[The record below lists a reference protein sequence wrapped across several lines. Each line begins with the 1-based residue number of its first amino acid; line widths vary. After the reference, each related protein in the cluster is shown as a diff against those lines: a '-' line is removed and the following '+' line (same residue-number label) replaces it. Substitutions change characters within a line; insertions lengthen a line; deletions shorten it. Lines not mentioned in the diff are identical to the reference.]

1 MQNMRGFSAMESGI
15 AILPGAL
22 INGMMSPITGK
33 VFDRYGAKWLS
44 VIGFIII
51 TVSTLAFTNLGI
63 VTSMLTV
70 TILYAIRMFGISMV
84 MMPATTAGLNQLKES
99 LIPHG
104 VAMTNTLR
112 QVAASIGT
120 AVLVPVMTITT
131 TASQSNP
138 TIDDPSIHGVNV
150 AFIVL
155 TFISAIGIVLSFF
168 IDKSK
173 SE

>member
-1 MQNMRGFSAMESGI
+1 
-15 AILPGAL
+15 LPGAL

-33 VFDRYGAKWLS
+33 IFDRYGAKWLS
-44 VIGFIII
+44 IIGFIII

-63 VTSMLTV
+63 GTSMLTV
-70 TILYAIRMFGISMV
+70 MILYAIRMFGISMV
-84 MMPATTAGLNQLKES
+84 MMPTTTAGLNQLKES

-120 AVLVPVMTITT
+120 AVLVTVMTITT

-138 TIDDPSIHGVNV
+138 NIDDPSIHGVNV
-150 AFIVL
+150 ALIVL